1 MGLPILKLLTFGA
14 KTAVNIYQTKKE
26 TKQLEAVAE
35 RNHVE
40 RMVKGEVEYKK
51 AIIASNDNGWKD
63 EFVLVLVSMPIV
75 LLGWSVFSD
84 DPEIRV
90 KLDLFF
96 EYFKNLPYW
105 YQAIFIGVVSAI
117 YGLKGADIMKRK

>member
-63 EFVLVLVSMPIV
+63 EFVLVLISIPII
-75 LLGWSVFSD
+75 LLAYSVFSD
-84 DPEIRV
+84 DPDIRA
-90 KLDLFF
+90 KLDILI
-96 EYFKNLPYW
+96 EYFSNMPFW
-105 YQAIFIGVVSAI
+105 YQGLFIGVVGTISGI
-117 YGLKGADIMKRK
+117 KGVD